1 MLAALQCCHLIIT
14 ISGLSVALLILA
26 QTVLGALQGCH
37 SVITT
42 LLQTAASGDSLSLA
56 PACPPGC
63 SRGRLANDLE
73 VEVDT
78 CDESRGDS

>member
-56 PACPPGC
+56 PASIPQA
-63 SRGRLANDLE
+63 RTRYLE
-73 VEVDT
+73 SLGKYGVSQGVST
-78 CDESRGDS
+78 RT